1 MYILANCSCSYFDD
15 NDCGRTMVFGLLVV
29 GRSLR
34 EVNYTGVNVVSE
46 QQRSSVDWSITAC
59 GGSYE
64 VGFGSTT
71 SLTDVFPDALYQAMS
86 PTGIREQS

>member
-1 MYILANCSCSYFDD
+1 MYILAI
-15 NDCGRTMVFGLLVV
+15 TLALTLKIMTV
-29 GRSLR
+29 GERWFQTSRRREEPSRSRLHR
-34 EVNYTGVNVVSE
+34 CQYVVSE

-71 SLTDVFPDALYQAMS
+71 SLTDVFPDALYQATS
-86 PTGIREQS
+86 STGIREQS